1 MNSVINFKVHDK
13 LLCVIYNVKVCY
25 TFSASVQLHHFPFSN
40 IQVYVKDESPPKK
53 KTTTTVAV
61 ATTATSEAEKQ
72 QHSKAGAAVATAT
85 DGLNSLVQAAG
96 IQIVSDADGTRV
108 QQYKCAMQVS
118 IHKCR
123 AAAGLLP
130 DL

>member
-1 MNSVINFKVHDK
+1 LQHI
-13 LLCVIYNVKVCY
+13 LCPNK
-25 TFSASVQLHHFPFSN
+25 
-40 IQVYVKDESPPKK
+40 QVYVKDESPPKK

-72 QHSKAGAAVATAT
+72 QHNKAGAAVATVT

-118 IHKCR
+118 IHKFR
-123 AAAGLLP
+123 ACSQVIIRPLNLSMNP
-130 DL
+130 

>member
-1 MNSVINFKVHDK
+1 MLYVTIFCCTFFPLLICSNFLFTNK
-13 LLCVIYNVKVCY
+13 
-25 TFSASVQLHHFPFSN
+25 
-40 IQVYVKDESPPKK
+40 QVYVKDESPPKK

-61 ATTATSEAEKQ
+61 ATTANSEAEKQ
-72 QHSKAGAAVATAT
+72 QHSKTGAPVATAT

-118 IHKCR
+118 IINSDFSVR
-123 AAAGLLP
+123 LLP
-130 DL
+130 EL

>member
-1 MNSVINFKVHDK
+1 
-13 LLCVIYNVKVCY
+13 
-25 TFSASVQLHHFPFSN
+25 
-40 IQVYVKDESPPKK
+40 VYVKDESPPKK

-61 ATTATSEAEKQ
+61 ATTANSDSEKH
-72 QHSKAGAAVATAT
+72 QHNKAGAALTAAT

-118 IHKCR
+118 ICF
-123 AAAGLLP
+123 
-130 DL
+130 